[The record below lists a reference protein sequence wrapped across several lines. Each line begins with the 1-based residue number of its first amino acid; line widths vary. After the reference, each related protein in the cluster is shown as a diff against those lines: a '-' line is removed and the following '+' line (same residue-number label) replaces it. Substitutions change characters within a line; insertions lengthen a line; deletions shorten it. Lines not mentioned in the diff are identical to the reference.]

1 MRPACSSTQHFPTL
15 SCRQISSATKTTFSQ
30 KLSKAQVGW
39 AFREKEARI
48 VIALST
54 FTLRGRSVHASQS
67 PRDSAS

>member
-1 MRPACSSTQHFPTL
+1 MQCHT
-15 SCRQISSATKTTFSQ
+15 IEATE
-30 KLSKAQVGW
+30 G
-39 AFREKEARI
+39 EKEARI